1 MKAYTA
7 IICLLSV
14 VSVHCAPSSAREG
27 KTLGLAVTAANAG
40 LGLAGGVASTAVKVG
55 GGLLAAKLAAKPI
68 ILGLGAKYLLFKH
81 LASKNG
87 GNGLHFGGSAGLGIG
102 GGANGGSQGQFAAGQ
117 SASSYVPA
125 EPQIIQSYSS
135 EPQIIQP
142 YVSEPQIVS
151 EISAPV
157 SYDVVSSPG
166 VVQESSFVSA
176 PAVFSQQDFI
186 STAPIVSQPTFVSGP
201 VVAFD
206 SSAPVVSQNSF
217 VSGPVVAFDN
227 VDEYGAP
234 SAPLLTSF

>member
-125 EPQIIQSYSS
+125 EPQIIQSFS
-135 EPQIIQP
+135 
-142 YVSEPQIVS
+142 SEPQIVS

-166 VVQESSFVSA
+166 LVQQSSFVSA
-176 PAVFSQQDFI
+176 PAVFSEQDFI

>member
-125 EPQIIQSYSS
+125 EPQIIQ
-135 EPQIIQP
+135 P

-157 SYDVVSSPG
+157 TYDVVSSPG